1 MPRPS
6 PTAVAAI
13 VLGGL
18 LVLSV
23 TFLVQAWT
31 GIEAE
36 MSIHGWIALTLG
48 VVVTTAV
55 GVGLMALSFFS
66 ARRGYD
72 DAAGPKD
79 DGGGP
84 QA

>member
-1 MPRPS
+1 MSRPWHVII
-6 PTAVAAI
+6 VAA

-18 LVLSV
+18 LILAV

-31 GIEAE
+31 RIDAQ

-48 VVVTTAV
+48 VVFSLAI
-55 GVGLMALSFFS
+55 GLGLMALVFFS

-72 DAAGPKD
+72 DAVARDDEPEGP
-79 DGGGP
+79 
-84 QA
+84 

>member
-18 LVLSV
+18 LILAL
-23 TFLVQAWT
+23 TFLVQAW
-31 GIEAE
+31 GRIEAK

-48 VVVTTAV
+48 IVVSLAV
-55 GVGLMALSFFS
+55 GLGLMALVFFS

-72 DAAGPKD
+72 DGVGPGD
-79 DGGGP
+79 NGE
-84 QA
+84 AS